1 MWLLS
6 WIYDRL
12 HFIIQHAGYSFQQL
26 DIFICSFNEIIL
38 ESLKMEN
45 IKGTCI
51 SIVIKAV
58 FDSASPINPNKDLW
72 FQVSLLGLLSYY
84 VYV

>member
-12 HFIIQHAGYSFQQL
+12 HFIIQHAGYSFQKL
-26 DIFICSFNEIIL
+26 DIFLCSLNEIIL
-38 ESLKMEN
+38 ESFKMEN
-45 IKGTCI
+45 IKDI

>member
-12 HFIIQHAGYSFQQL
+12 HFIIQHVGYSFQQL
-26 DIFICSFNEIIL
+26 DIYLCSLNEIIL
-38 ESLKMEN
+38 ESFKMEN
-45 IKGTCI
+45 IKDI

>member
-1 MWLLS
+1 
-6 WIYDRL
+6 
-12 HFIIQHAGYSFQQL
+12 
-26 DIFICSFNEIIL
+26 
-38 ESLKMEN
+38 MEN
-45 IKGTCI
+45 IKDI

-84 VYV
+84 VYVWHYEDHICCLIIFGFYGIWSCEQPDSSKNGILFVN

>member
-26 DIFICSFNEIIL
+26 DIYLCSLNEIIL
-38 ESLKMEN
+38 ESFKMEN
-45 IKGTCI
+45 IKDI

-72 FQVSLLGLLSYY
+72 FQVSLVGLLSYY

>member
-26 DIFICSFNEIIL
+26 DIYLCSLNEIIL
-38 ESLKMEN
+38 ESFKMEN
-45 IKGTCI
+45 IKDI